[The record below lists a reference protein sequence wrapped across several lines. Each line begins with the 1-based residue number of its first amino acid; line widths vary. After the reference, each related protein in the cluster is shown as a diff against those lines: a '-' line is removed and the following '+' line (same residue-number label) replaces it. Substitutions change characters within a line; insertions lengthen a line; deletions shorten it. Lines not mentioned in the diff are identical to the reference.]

1 MVQRQEVSR
10 YRLNVNG
17 RIREVDA
24 EPSTPLLTV
33 LRDRFD
39 LTGAK
44 NGCGEG
50 QCGACTVLVGGRAVR
65 SCITP
70 VSAVGAQPVV
80 TIEGLERDGNLHPAQ
95 QAFLETSAFQCGYC
109 TPGMIMEAVG
119 LLARKAAPS
128 ESEIRSE
135 MEGHIC
141 RCGAYGRIV
150 EAVRRAAEG
159 ARRE

>member
-1 MVQRQEVSR
+1 MSR

-24 EPSTPLLTV
+24 ESSTPLLTV
-33 LRDRFD
+33 LRDQLD

-44 NGCGEG
+44 SGCGEG
-50 QCGACTVLVGGRAVR
+50 ECGACTVLVGGHAVR

-70 VSAVGAQPVV
+70 MSAVEAKPVV
-80 TIEGLERDGNLHPAQ
+80 TIEGLERDGALHPLQ
-95 QAFLETSAFQCGYC
+95 QAFLEASAFQCGYC
-109 TPGMIMEAVG
+109 TPGMIMEAAG
-119 LLARKAAPS
+119 LLARKATPS

-141 RCGAYGRIV
+141 RCGAYERIV
-150 EAVRRAAEG
+150 EAVRRAAQGE
-159 ARRE
+159 RRG

>member
-1 MVQRQEVSR
+1 MGR

-17 RIREVDA
+17 RIREVEA
-24 EPSTPLLTV
+24 EPSASLLSV
-33 LRDRFD
+33 LRDRLD

-50 QCGACTVLVGGRAVR
+50 ECGACTVLVGGRAVR

-70 VSAVGAQPVV
+70 VSAVGTKPVV
-80 TIEGLERDGNLHPAQ
+80 TIEGLERGGALHPVQ
-95 QAFLETSAFQCGYC
+95 QAFLDGLAFQCGYC
-109 TPGMIMEAVG
+109 TPGMIMEAVA
-119 LLARKAAPS
+119 LLGRKAAPS

-150 EAVRRAAEG
+150 EAVRRAAQG
-159 ARRE
+159 GRS

>member
-1 MVQRQEVSR
+1 MGR

-17 RIREVDA
+17 RVREVDA
-24 EPSTPLLTV
+24 ESSTSLLTV
-33 LRDRFD
+33 LRDGLD

-65 SCITP
+65 ACITA
-70 VSAVGAQPVV
+70 VSEVGTQPVI
-80 TIEGLERDGNLHPAQ
+80 TIEGLARGGELHPVQ
-95 QAFLETSAFQCGYC
+95 QAFLETAAFQCGYC
-109 TPGMIMEAVG
+109 TPGMIMEAAG
-119 LLARKAAPS
+119 LLNRKAAPP
-128 ESEIRSE
+128 ESEIRRE

-150 EAVRRAAEG
+150 EAVQRAAKG
-159 ARRE
+159 GRR

>member
-1 MVQRQEVSR
+1 MSR

-24 EPSTPLLTV
+24 ASSTSLLTV
-33 LRDRFD
+33 LRDRLD

-44 NGCGEG
+44 SGCGEG
-50 QCGACTVLVGGRAVR
+50 ECGACTVLVGGRAVR

-70 VSAVGAQPVV
+70 VSAVGAKPVV
-80 TIEGLERDGNLHPAQ
+80 TVEGLARGGALDPVQ
-95 QAFLETSAFQCGYC
+95 QAFLEALAFQCGYC

-119 LLARKAAPS
+119 LLGRKAAPS

-159 ARRE
+159 ARRG

>member
-1 MVQRQEVSR
+1 MSR

-24 EPSTPLLTV
+24 ESSTPLLTV
-33 LRDRFD
+33 LREQLD

-44 NGCGEG
+44 SGCGEG
-50 QCGACTVLVGGRAVR
+50 ECGACTVLVGGHAVR

-70 VSAVGAQPVV
+70 TSAVGAKPVV
-80 TIEGLERDGNLHPAQ
+80 TIEGLERDGAMHPLQ
-95 QAFLETSAFQCGYC
+95 QAFLEASAFQCGYC
-109 TPGMIMEAVG
+109 TPGMIMEAAG
-119 LLARKAAPS
+119 LLARKATPS

-141 RCGAYGRIV
+141 RCGAYERIV
-150 EAVRRAAEG
+150 EAVRRAAQGE
-159 ARRE
+159 RRG